1 MQKTQE
7 HGDVNTSVEKP
18 MVESVSLGNQRVF
31 TAFEKASL
39 KTQLLLISFTAAAIC
54 IVAVVVSQILIHHT
68 SPHSFSWLQIG
79 LSALIA
85 GVTVGVT
92 TFAIGQLI
100 INSINSNLDNLKSQF
115 EAVVQG
121 DFTVKS
127 PVNCSPEFSQLSISF
142 NQMTQGIHR
151 KFKEAQQKAKVQE
164 KENEDLQQ
172 KLMQIIH
179 NLDLTFDND
188 SNLETTVV
196 TPEDYET
203 PDNPPGSLLEFL
215 DNFHKWSQLPTAPE
229 LLLGSSTLEEIQQ
242 RKDQL
247 QYRQVWLQAIM
258 EETEREIKLISPIAQ
273 LGDKNNVK
281 EINED

>member
-1 MQKTQE
+1 MSAT
-7 HGDVNTSVEKP
+7 
-18 MVESVSLGNQRVF
+18 ESRS
-31 TAFEKASL
+31 
-39 KTQLLLISFTAAAIC
+39 
-54 IVAVVVSQILIHHT
+54 
-68 SPHSFSWLQIG
+68 
-79 LSALIA
+79 
-85 GVTVGVT
+85 
-92 TFAIGQLI
+92 
-100 INSINSNLDNLKSQF
+100 
-115 EAVVQG
+115 
-121 DFTVKS
+121 
-127 PVNCSPEFSQLSISF
+127 
-142 NQMTQGIHR
+142 
-151 KFKEAQQKAKVQE
+151 QE